1 MWQAQGKDRKDIIM
15 ATTRFSTE
23 NNQSGGNLP
32 KGVGTLVVIGLVVLL
47 AIIVAFN
54 SFTVVNEGFIGVKYQ
69 FGKIVDSDLSA
80 GLNFHIPFMEEIEQV
95 DIREQVYAVTTDAYT
110 SDTQTVNELMLKVNY
125 YYDGTQL
132 SEIIRTIGISNVE
145 TKLLVPN
152 VAKITKDEIG
162 KVQAEMLVQNRS
174 DVQNAIFAKI
184 KEALAPQGII
194 VTAFAIEN
202 LSFDDAFEQSIQAK
216 VIAAQDALKMQN
228 KTAEKE
234 EEAKQQVIAAQA
246 EADSQKIKADAE
258 AYAIQVVQEQIAQS
272 PDYIEYLKISN
283 WNGVLPQA
291 IGTEVNPFIA
301 LDGDYS
307 TATRQN
313 VQSTP
318 VVSTGTAQ

>member
-1 MWQAQGKDRKDIIM
+1 M
-15 ATTRFSTE
+15 ATFNFSTE
-23 NNQSGGNLP
+23 KKPESNG
-32 KGVGTLVVIGLVVLL
+32 KGLGVLILIGVIVVFVL
-47 AIIVAFN
+47 IVLFN

-69 FGKIVDSDLSA
+69 FGKIVDSSLSA
-80 GLNFHIPFMEEIEQV
+80 GLNFHIPFVEEIEQV
-95 DIREQVYAVTTDAYT
+95 DTREQIYSVTTDAYT
-110 SDTQTVNELMLKVNY
+110 SDTQTVNTLMLKVNY

-132 SEIIRTIGISNVE
+132 SDIIRSIGIPNVE

-152 VAKITKDEIG
+152 VAKIAKDEIG
-162 KVQAEMLVQNRS
+162 KVQAEKLVQNRS
-174 DVQNAIFAKI
+174 DVQNSIYEEL
-184 KEALAPQGII
+184 KETLAPQGII

-258 AYAIQVVQEQIAQS
+258 AYAIKVVQEQIAQS
-272 PDYIEYLKISN
+272 PSYIDYLKISN
-283 WNGVLPQA
+283 WNGILPQA

-301 LDGDYS
+301 LDGSYS
-307 TATRQN
+307 AATSGSSSS
-313 VQSTP
+313 STN
-318 VVSTGTAQ
+318 TTTNAE

>member
-1 MWQAQGKDRKDIIM
+1 M
-15 ATTRFSTE
+15 ATQKFTTASSDNGGFS
-23 NNQSGGNLP
+23 G
-32 KGVGTLVVIGLVVLL
+32 KKIGVMTAVAVVLVL
-47 AIIVAFN
+47 LIAVLFN

-69 FGKIVDSDLSA
+69 FGKIVASDLTA
-80 GLNFHIPFMEEIEQV
+80 GLNFHIPFVEVIQQV
-95 DIREQVYAVTTDAYT
+95 DTREQIYSVQTDAYT

-125 YYDGTQL
+125 CYDGTEL
-132 SEIIRTIGISNVE
+132 SDIIRTIGISNVE

-152 VAKITKDEIG
+152 VAKIAKDEIG
-162 KVQAEMLVQNRS
+162 KVKAEMLVQNRS
-174 DVQNAIFAKI
+174 EVQNAIFESLKATL
-184 KEALAPQGII
+184 EPSGII

-246 EADSQKIKADAE
+246 EADSQKIKAEAE

-272 PDYIEYLKISN
+272 PNYIEYLKISN

-307 TATRQN
+307 TATRN
-313 VQSTP
+313 VTTP
-318 VVSTGTAQ
+318 AAGSVTE